1 MLQLEYAWRLGMDRG
16 RTEALAAE
24 AEEIAKG
31 CGDLRSRALLKLLSS
46 AVPGAPGHIDEWARG
61 AEEAIALAD
70 ESGDPALR
78 AAIRGAATYPHMFSG
93 DVERMEE
100 MADEMLEILDD
111 DPDLGAGI
119 VISSPV
125 AWGKMVKSVALR
137 ERGNTEEAE
146 RLLDSALAESTRRG
160 DPETES
166 WSLGW
171 KAMILADRGEIEA
184 GLALGLRNCELTERL
199 GDVFSHTVALTSLG
213 YVRLAAGEYAEALGD
228 VERAERAYRE
238 AMGTPGESAGWRGTL
253 RALVLLN
260 LGRTEEARRE
270 AETAVAGSRARGIN
284 WQVPLALRA
293 LAQARAAAGEAGVSA
308 ALDEAEEIAGRLG
321 HRMTLEKI
329 AADRAEL
336 VPA

>member
-1 MLQLEYAWRLGMDRG
+1 
-16 RTEALAAE
+16 
-24 AEEIAKG
+24 
-31 CGDLRSRALLKLLSS
+31 
-46 AVPGAPGHIDEWARG
+46 
-61 AEEAIALAD
+61 
-70 ESGDPALR
+70 
-78 AAIRGAATYPHMFSG
+78 MFSG
-93 DVERMEE
+93 DVDRMEE
-100 MADEMLEILDD
+100 MADEMLEILGE

-119 VISSPV
+119 VIGSPV

-137 ERGNTEEAE
+137 ERGDTGEAE

-171 KAMILADRGEIEA
+171 KAMVLADRGEIEA

-213 YVRLAAGEYAEALGD
+213 YVRLAAGEYAEALED
-228 VERAERAYRE
+228 VERAEHAYRE

-270 AETAVAGSRARGIN
+270 AEVAVAGSRARGIN

-293 LAQARAAAGEAGVSA
+293 LAQARAAAGEEGVSA

-329 AADRAEL
+329 ADDRAQL